1 MDTMTATKTAAAL
14 CGALLV
20 FLLGKFAAELIYHVD
35 GHGEQAYVVE
45 VESEE
50 DDETADASE
59 EVSFE
64 ELMASADVGKGSKI
78 FKKCSACHKVNGE
91 DITGPH
97 LNGVVGRQIASIAGF
112 GYSSALSSYGGEWTP
127 EELNLFLTK
136 PSVAIK
142 GTSMGFAG
150 LKKES
155 DRVNLIAYLQ
165 SLDG

>member
-35 GHGEQAYVVE
+35 GHGEQAYVIE
-45 VESEE
+45 VESAE
-50 DDETADASE
+50 DTADAGE
-59 EVSFE
+59 QVSFE
-64 ELMASADVGKGSKI
+64 ELMASADVEKGSKV

-97 LNGVVGRQIASIAGF
+97 LNGVVGRPVASIAGF
-112 GYSSALSSYGGEWTP
+112 GYSAAMSSHGGEWTP
-127 EELNLFLTK
+127 EELNHFLTK
-136 PSVAIK
+136 PSAAVK

-165 SLDG
+165 SLEG